1 MVDESAG
8 GSGDSMG
15 DLLSEMSGESGS
27 GSGIISGDSG
37 SGADNDVSEEEE
49 DPLEYVAVPEDF
61 YYMAHVMR
69 LMAALHSLVSLAM
82 LVAYYHLKV
91 PLAIFKREKEIAR
104 RVEFDGLYIAETPGE
119 DDIKAHWDKMVISAK
134 TFPVNYWDK
143 FVKKKVRQKYS
154 ETYDFDYISNLL
166 GMEKT
171 SFSQQEEEGHGL
183 IHL

>member
-1 MVDESAG
+1 MYNYINNNLMFKSE
-8 GSGDSMG
+8 
-15 DLLSEMSGESGS
+15 LLFL
-27 GSGIISGDSG
+27 IVWQI
-37 SGADNDVSEEEE
+37 
-49 DPLEYVAVPEDF
+49 F
-61 YYMAHVMR
+61 YAR
-69 LMAALHSLVSLAM
+69 ASSLVTFYCNLSSEF
-82 LVAYYHLKV
+82 VYYKIYDRKCTIYLFIQV

-104 RVEFDGLYIAETPGE
+104 RVEFDGLYIAEMPEE

-171 SFSQQEEEGHGL
+171 SFSQQEEERSGL

>member
-1 MVDESAG
+1 MNIFTVNVFYTNYFSKCDKCNCH
-8 GSGDSMG
+8 
-15 DLLSEMSGESGS
+15 DLKIVKYLY
-27 GSGIISGDSG
+27 
-37 SGADNDVSEEEE
+37 
-49 DPLEYVAVPEDF
+49 LF
-61 YYMAHVMR
+61 Q
-69 LMAALHSLVSLAM
+69 
-82 LVAYYHLKV
+82 V

-104 RVEFDGLYIAETPGE
+104 RVEFDGLYIAETPEE

-171 SFSQQEEEGHGL
+171 SFSQQEEEGSGL

>member
-1 MVDESAG
+1 MFFYTKYFDKFDG
-8 GSGDSMG
+8 Y
-15 DLLSEMSGESGS
+15 
-27 GSGIISGDSG
+27 IIIVIFKSCKY
-37 SGADNDVSEEEE
+37 
-49 DPLEYVAVPEDF
+49 LCLF
-61 YYMAHVMR
+61 Q
-69 LMAALHSLVSLAM
+69 
-82 LVAYYHLKV
+82 V

-104 RVEFDGLYIAETPGE
+104 RVEFDGLYIAEMPEE

-171 SFSQQEEEGHGL
+171 SFSQQEEEGSGL

>member
-1 MVDESAG
+1 
-8 GSGDSMG
+8 
-15 DLLSEMSGESGS
+15 
-27 GSGIISGDSG
+27 
-37 SGADNDVSEEEE
+37 
-49 DPLEYVAVPEDF
+49 
-61 YYMAHVMR
+61 
-69 LMAALHSLVSLAM
+69 M
-82 LVAYYHLKV
+82 LQV

-104 RVEFDGLYIAETPGE
+104 RVEFDGLYIAESPVE

-171 SFSQQEEEGHGL
+171 SFSQQEEEGSGL
-183 IHL
+183 IHLWVFVSLKRIPLELFSWSHHNFFFFFF

>member
-1 MVDESAG
+1 M
-8 GSGDSMG
+8 
-15 DLLSEMSGESGS
+15 
-27 GSGIISGDSG
+27 
-37 SGADNDVSEEEE
+37 
-49 DPLEYVAVPEDF
+49 
-61 YYMAHVMR
+61 
-69 LMAALHSLVSLAM
+69 
-82 LVAYYHLKV
+82 

-104 RVEFDGLYIAETPGE
+104 RVEFDGLYIAETPEE

-171 SFSQQEEEGHGL
+171 SFSQQEEEGSGL
-183 IHL
+183 IHLWVKLRSYIVFSISILSLGLLYNFYFLLQHR

>member
-1 MVDESAG
+1 
-8 GSGDSMG
+8 
-15 DLLSEMSGESGS
+15 MSSL
-27 GSGIISGDSG
+27 IIIFCLIY
-37 SGADNDVSEEEE
+37 E
-49 DPLEYVAVPEDF
+49 
-61 YYMAHVMR
+61 AHFVVRYIYGYTMY
-69 LMAALHSLVSLAM
+69 LFIQ
-82 LVAYYHLKV
+82 V

-104 RVEFDGLYIAETPGE
+104 RVEFDGLYIAETPEE

-171 SFSQQEEEGHGL
+171 SFSQQEEEGSGL